1 MSIYSKLKDHLPE
14 MKSVISDDEFLL
26 LHRRDF
32 HMTQISAVHASMGS
46 IGAKLGYPYRVLM
59 GLMDSIV
66 AGLRDT
72 KMNIILADPTLT
84 LAAYQCW
91 LRAGGGGDRVITY
104 APRGLATM
112 PKSTALIQELIDD
125 FVATTNLDPAGKPL
139 EERKGLFTLVIGNTK
154 QSEQTLF
161 AVDRFVEAERGMLVL
176 KDYARV
182 DACDEREYLESKQVF
197 PTITFEGHALAFKL

>member
-1 MSIYSKLKDHLPE
+1 MSIYSKVKDHLPE
-14 MKSVISDDEFLL
+14 SKSVISDDEMLL
-26 LHRRDF
+26 LNRRDF

-59 GLMDSIV
+59 GLLDAIV

-72 KMNIILADPTLT
+72 RMNIILADPTLT

-91 LRAGGGGDRVITY
+91 VRAGGGGDRVITY
-104 APRGLATM
+104 APRGLAVM
-112 PKSTALIQELIDD
+112 PKSTALVQELIDD
-125 FVATTNLDPAGKPL
+125 FVATTNQNPDGRPP
-139 EERKGLFTLVIGNTK
+139 EDRKALFTLVIGNTK
-154 QSEQTLF
+154 TAEQTLF

-182 DACDEREYLESKQVF
+182 DAFDEREYLESKLVF